1 MWRVESLLWS
11 FLANALALWVVIV
24 IFSGVTIGGV
34 ADLFEA
40 AIVFGLL
47 NTFVKP
53 LLKLVTLPLA
63 VITLRLIWFLVAML
77 MLEVTTWIVS
87 SFNIH
92 GFLTLIWAT
101 LLIWAVNLVLD
112 LVPGPWRG
120 GRHARRVER
129 HATDG
134 RRGEVLL
141 DPGRDA

>member
-1 MWRVESLLWS
+1 MWRVEALLWS

-24 IFSGVTIGGV
+24 VFSGVTIGGV

-53 LLKLVTLPLA
+53 LVKLITLPLA

-112 LVPGPWRG
+112 LAPGPWRG
-120 GRHARRVER
+120 TRRDHR
-129 HATDG
+129 AMSRSG
-134 RRGEVLL
+134 
-141 DPGRDA
+141 

>member
-1 MWRVESLLWS
+1 MWRIESLLWS
-11 FLANALALWVVIV
+11 FVANALALWVVIV
-24 IFSGVTIGGV
+24 VFSGVTIGGV

-53 LLKLVTLPLA
+53 LLKFVTLPLA

-112 LVPGPWRG
+112 LAPGPWRG
-120 GRHARRVER
+120 TRRDHR
-129 HATDG
+129 AIS
-134 RRGEVLL
+134 RSR
-141 DPGRDA
+141 

>member
-24 IFSGVTIGGV
+24 VFSGVTIGGV

-92 GFLTLIWAT
+92 GFFTLIWAT

-120 GRHARRVER
+120 TRRDHR
-129 HATDG
+129 ALS
-134 RRGEVLL
+134 RSR
-141 DPGRDA
+141 

>member
-1 MWRVESLLWS
+1 MWRIRSLLWS
-11 FLANALALWVVIV
+11 FLANAVALWVVIV
-24 IFSGVTIGGV
+24 VFSGVTIGGL

-92 GFLTLIWAT
+92 GFFTLIWAT
-101 LLIWAVNLVLD
+101 LLIWAVNLALD

-120 GRHARRVER
+120 TRRDHR
-129 HATDG
+129 AMSHS
-134 RRGEVLL
+134 R
-141 DPGRDA
+141 

>member
-11 FLANALALWVVIV
+11 FLANALALWVVIIV
-24 IFSGVTIGGV
+24 FSGVTIGGV
-34 ADLFEA
+34 ADLVEA

-53 LLKLVTLPLA
+53 LIKLVTLPLA

-77 MLEVTTWIVS
+77 MLEVTTWLVS

-112 LVPGPWRG
+112 LAPGPWRG
-120 GRHARRVER
+120 TRRDHR
-129 HATDG
+129 AMS
-134 RRGEVLL
+134 RSR
-141 DPGRDA
+141 

>member
-11 FLANALALWVVIV
+11 FLANALALWVVIIV
-24 IFSGVTIGGV
+24 FSGVTIGGV
-34 ADLFEA
+34 ADLVEA

-53 LLKLVTLPLA
+53 LIKLVTLPLA

-112 LVPGPWRG
+112 LAPGPWRG
-120 GRHARRVER
+120 TRRDHR
-129 HATDG
+129 AMS
-134 RRGEVLL
+134 RSR
-141 DPGRDA
+141 

>member
-24 IFSGVTIGGV
+24 VFSGVTIGGV

-92 GFLTLIWAT
+92 GFFTLIWAT
-101 LLIWAVNLVLD
+101 LLVWAVNLVLD

-120 GRHARRVER
+120 TRRDHR
-129 HATDG
+129 A
-134 RRGEVLL
+134 LS
-141 DPGRDA
+141 